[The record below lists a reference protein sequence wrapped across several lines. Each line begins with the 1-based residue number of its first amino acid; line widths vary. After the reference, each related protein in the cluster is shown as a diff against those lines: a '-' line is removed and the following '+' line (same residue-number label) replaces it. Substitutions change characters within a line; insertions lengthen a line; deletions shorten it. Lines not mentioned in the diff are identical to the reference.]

1 MKRIV
6 AIGVV
11 AWVAVAAACSSS
23 DPPASGSSS
32 GGADGG
38 SSGSAD
44 GGAEGGGGTQCSRQR
59 DDLLVPIAKVST
71 GEVTVLSTSGKTKTI
86 LVDASAGGTTGART
100 RHRLY
105 LNLERAARVDVTDPD
120 AFTNT
125 DWDLALKRTV
135 IYTNSGD
142 GGSGQGGAVK
152 LVKGFAS
159 VTDADLSGAKPEKFF
174 DADCNVVPT
183 PIGDPAST
191 FADWYDY
198 DTATNLPTP
207 RVLTYGVVGGTGKK
221 YKVMIES
228 YSSAKDGGAGDV
240 TGIYRLKVE
249 AL

>member
-6 AIGVV
+6 AAGIV

-23 DPPASGSSS
+23 DPPAGSSS

-44 GGAEGGGGTQCSRQR
+44 GGAEGGGGGTQCSRQR
-59 DDLLVPIAKVST
+59 DDLLVPVSKVST
-71 GEVTVLSTSGKTKTI
+71 GEVTVLSSSGKTKTL
-86 LVDASAGGTTGART
+86 LVDASAGGTSGART
-100 RHRLY
+100 RPRVY
-105 LNLERAARVDVTDPD
+105 VNLERAARVDVSDPD
-120 AFTNT
+120 AFTST

-159 VTDADLSGAKPEKFF
+159 VTEADLTAAKAEKFF
-174 DADCNVVPT
+174 DADCNAVPT
-183 PIGDPAST
+183 PIGDPATT

-228 YSSAKDGGAGDV
+228 YSAAKDGGVGTN
-240 TGIYRLKVE
+240 TGVYLLKVE